1 MVVRDSGIGL
11 RSEVPAGGASG
22 IAAIRE
28 CSRAHAGFCELA
40 GVGNAGTTVTVSL
53 PIAHASS

>member
-1 MVVRDSGIGL
+1 MVVRD
-11 RSEVPAGGASG
+11 SG

-28 CSRAHAGFCELA
+28 CSRAHAGFCEVV